1 MHFYIETINQ
11 NRKTRRFVSENNSNQ
26 VPVAGYVAAFAIGAA
41 LGAGLALLY
50 APRSGKETRALLAQ
64 KSHDLKDKA
73 EDLLLEAK
81 DFVRSKKSE
90 ITAAVEAGKEAMRE
104 ERAKH
109 TKPA

>member
-1 MHFYIETINQ
+1 M
-11 NRKTRRFVSENNSNQ
+11 SENNSSQ
-26 VPVAGYVAAFAIGAA
+26 VPVGGYLVAFAIGAA

-50 APRSGKETRALLAQ
+50 APRSGKETRSLLAQ
-64 KSHDLKDKA
+64 KGHDLKDKA
-73 EDLLLEAK
+73 EDLLVEAK

-109 TKPA
+109 HKAA